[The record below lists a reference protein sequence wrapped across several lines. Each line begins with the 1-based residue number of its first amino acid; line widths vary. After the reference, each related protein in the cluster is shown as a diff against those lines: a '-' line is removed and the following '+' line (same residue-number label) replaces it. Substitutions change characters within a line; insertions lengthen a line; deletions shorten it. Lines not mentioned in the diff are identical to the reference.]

1 MDTPANRI
9 KQALEIR
16 NMKQADLVRL
26 TGIGKSSISTYIS
39 GDYEPKQKN
48 IYKIAAALNVNEA
61 WLWVRAASLT
71 AMVIISS
78 VKFGIMILWRLFKSR
93 SADFLYSLYV
103 EGEMISFRLSIY
115 RSTASF
121 TVIYPALRFF
131 SVIRN

>member
-61 WLWVRAASLT
+61 WLMGLDVPMEKKEAPPLNLNENASKKYEKLLELINLLSDEEWEKVMDYAAL
-71 AMVIISS
+71 
-78 VKFGIMILWRLFKSR
+78 LL
-93 SADFLYSLYV
+93 SAQQNHKD
-103 EGEMISFRLSIY
+103 E
-115 RSTASF
+115 
-121 TVIYPALRFF
+121 
-131 SVIRN
+131 